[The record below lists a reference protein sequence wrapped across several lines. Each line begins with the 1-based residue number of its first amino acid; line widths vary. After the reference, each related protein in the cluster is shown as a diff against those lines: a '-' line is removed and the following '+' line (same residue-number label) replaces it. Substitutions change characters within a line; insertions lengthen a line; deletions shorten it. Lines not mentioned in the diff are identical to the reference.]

1 MPRGRPKSVLTTG
14 FLFQTDE
21 QTRTMYEQTMK
32 EWQGCEAIVRQR
44 EREKHAEAL
53 ARCSSG
59 ASVERGPVQRDSTIS
74 TDASLTFVKARH
86 AAFWNNPGE
95 SMGRKLLIGF
105 SGHVTVTQLTVVL
118 SVSSSFQSSLSSSS
132 DQHSTNSQSD
142 SSSSAEVA
150 SHSIRT
156 TIPALVSCVSLLIPT
171 YCIEFTTSFQTKY
184 QVFRWT
190 DLSSPTFVQ

>member
-1 MPRGRPKSVLTTG
+1 MMRYRYRPRGRPKSVLTTG

-74 TDASLTFVKARH
+74 TDASLTFLEARH
-86 AAFWNNPGE
+86 AAFLWE
-95 SMGRKLLIGF
+95 ETVYCVFRTCHRKPANSCAFCL
-105 SGHVTVTQLTVVL
+105 
-118 SVSSSFQSSLSSSS
+118 FQSSLSSSS
-132 DQHSTNSQSD
+132 DQHSANSQSD

-150 SHSIRT
+150 SHSVHT
-156 TIPALVSCVSLLIPT
+156 TIHVVWTPCVPLQIST
-171 YCIEFTTSFQTKY
+171 YCT
-184 QVFRWT
+184 
-190 DLSSPTFVQ
+190 